1 MNKCILVVDDNAD
14 DVTLA
19 LEAFRKNRVANPVM
33 VLRDGKQAL
42 DYLFGAGIDARAL
55 LPALPALIMLDL
67 KLPGLGG
74 LEVLRR
80 VRNHPRTRML
90 PVVIFTASRERQ
102 DVYDSYQCGANSYVY
117 KPVEF
122 SECAFVIG
130 RVAEYWLKFNV
141 QPPSNA
147 V

>member
-19 LEAFRKNRVANPVM
+19 LEAFRKNKVANPVM

-42 DYLFGAGIDARAL
+42 DYLFGTGAEPGAL
-55 LPALPALIMLDL
+55 PPSPPALILLDL

-80 VRNHPRTRML
+80 MRNHPRTRML

-102 DVYDSYQCGANSYVY
+102 DLYDSYQCGANGYVY

-122 SECAFVIG
+122 SECTFVIG
-130 RVAEYWLKFNV
+130 RLAEYWLKYNV
-141 QPPSNA
+141 QPPWNA